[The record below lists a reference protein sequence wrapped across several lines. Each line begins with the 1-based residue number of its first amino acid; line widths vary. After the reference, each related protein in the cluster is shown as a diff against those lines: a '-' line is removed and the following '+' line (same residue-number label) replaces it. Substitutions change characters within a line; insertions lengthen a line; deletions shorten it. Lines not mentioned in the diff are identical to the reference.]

1 MTTPESGS
9 SRKAADG
16 IRTALGIGGLVA
28 LVLGLLIM
36 FFPEKSGAVAMQ
48 FVAIAMA
55 AYSLVVGAVYLGSS
69 IFGRSRKG
77 WARTGHALLGLFYLI
92 GGIVVFANL
101 GAAAAVL
108 AVFLSVTI
116 GVLWIFEG
124 VMALSLVKQT
134 ERKGW
139 TIFYGVISLIAGLV
153 LIVSPIMGAV
163 TLWLL
168 LGISMVALGLVQAV
182 RAFSLKSE

>member
-1 MTTPESGS
+1 MTASDSGTS
-9 SRKAADG
+9 PKLADG
-16 IRTALGIGGLVA
+16 IRTALGIGGLIA

-55 AYSLVVGAVYLGSS
+55 AYALVVGAVYLGSAV
-69 IFGRSRKG
+69 FGTSRQG
-77 WARTGHALLGLFYLI
+77 WARTGHILLGLLYVV

-116 GVLWIFEG
+116 GMLWLFEG
-124 VMALSLVKQT
+124 VMSISLVKQT
-134 ERKGW
+134 TRKGW
-139 TIFYGVISLIAGLV
+139 TIFYGLVSLVAGIVLIA
-153 LIVSPIMGAV
+153 SPILGAV

-168 LGISMVALGLVQAV
+168 LGISMVVLGLVQVV
-182 RAFSLKSE
+182 RAFSLRRE